1 MPHQKYWEVHR
12 SSFPH
17 LVCFL
22 PSGDVL
28 LSINGNDLTQLS
40 YTEAVSVLKAQTAQ
54 SQVVLRVIQTLS
66 EDPEELAEADNKD
79 ELDAADDP
87 RDDGLNWTPLWTR
100 WLGLPRWMLHRAAL
114 PPLPQGSLI
123 LMKYLLLFSHM
134 HWCRDI
140 VLQKTNSESWG
151 FSIVGGYEES
161 RGQQPFFIKTIV
173 PGTPAHFDGR
183 LK

>member
-1 MPHQKYWEVHR
+1 
-12 SSFPH
+12 
-17 LVCFL
+17 
-22 PSGDVL
+22 
-28 LSINGNDLTQLS
+28 
-40 YTEAVSVLKAQTAQ
+40 
-54 SQVVLRVIQTLS
+54 
-66 EDPEELAEADNKD
+66 
-79 ELDAADDP
+79 
-87 RDDGLNWTPLWTR
+87 
-100 WLGLPRWMLHRAAL
+100 
-114 PPLPQGSLI
+114 
-123 LMKYLLLFSHM
+123 M

>member
-1 MPHQKYWEVHR
+1 M
-12 SSFPH
+12 
-17 LVCFL
+17 
-22 PSGDVL
+22 L
-28 LSINGNDLTQLS
+28 LSINGIDLTQLT

-66 EDPEELAEADNKD
+66 EDPEELAEANNKD
-79 ELDAADDP
+79 ELDAADDA
-87 RDDGLNWTPLWTR
+87 RDDSLNWTPLWTR
-100 WLGLPRWMLHRAAL
+100 WLGLPRWTLRHSL
-114 PPLPQGSLI
+114 PRSACPRFRDPHQVSSPF
-123 LMKYLLLFSHM
+123 FSHM

-140 VLQKTNSESWG
+140 VLQKTNNESWG